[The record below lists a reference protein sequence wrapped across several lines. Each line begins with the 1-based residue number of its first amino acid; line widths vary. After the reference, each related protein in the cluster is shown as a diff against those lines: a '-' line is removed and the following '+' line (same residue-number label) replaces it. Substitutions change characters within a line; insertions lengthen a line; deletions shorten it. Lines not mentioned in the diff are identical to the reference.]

1 MVFCLTIHEIYDIA
15 TGPLGYQRDPAQYR
29 TALSCMDFTSNNR
42 YFRLKNNQ
50 IILMIFFTPG
60 RRKYKDS
67 PDIITESVLLC
78 WQRDSKGITCL
89 STDNT
94 SSWWMDWA
102 NAIVTSSAIIYWIQ
116 KQLIHKA
123 HNSKATHT
131 TLHRAMELC
140 LCMHTDRWS
149 GQLTSLFIA
158 DTSMVTPVPGSL
170 IPD

>member
-1 MVFCLTIHEIYDIA
+1 M
-15 TGPLGYQRDPAQYR
+15 
-29 TALSCMDFTSNNR
+29 TALSCMDFTSNNP

-60 RRKYKDS
+60 KRKYKDS
-67 PDIITESVLLC
+67 PDIITESVLC

-102 NAIVTSSAIIYWIQ
+102 IAIVTSSMIIYWIQ

-123 HNSKATHT
+123 HNSEATRT
-131 TLHRAMELC
+131 TLHIAIELC

-158 DTSMVTPVPGSL
+158 DTSMVTHVPVSL

>member
-1 MVFCLTIHEIYDIA
+1 M
-15 TGPLGYQRDPAQYR
+15 

-60 RRKYKDS
+60 KRKYKDS
-67 PDIITESVLLC
+67 PDIITESVLC

-102 NAIVTSSAIIYWIQ
+102 NAIVTSSVIIYRIPIQ

>member
-1 MVFCLTIHEIYDIA
+1 M
-15 TGPLGYQRDPAQYR
+15 

-60 RRKYKDS
+60 KRKYKDS
-67 PDIITESVLLC
+67 PGIITESLLY

-102 NAIVTSSAIIYWIQ
+102 IATVTSSVIIYRIHIRI
-116 KQLIHKA
+116 QLIHKA
-123 HNSKATHT
+123 HNSEATRT

-158 DTSMVTPVPGSL
+158 DTSMVTPVPVSL

>member
-1 MVFCLTIHEIYDIA
+1 M
-15 TGPLGYQRDPAQYR
+15 

-60 RRKYKDS
+60 KRKYKDS
-67 PDIITESVLLC
+67 PDIITESVLC

-102 NAIVTSSAIIYWIQ
+102 NAIVTSSVIIYRIPIQ

-123 HNSKATHT
+123 HNSEATRT

>member
-1 MVFCLTIHEIYDIA
+1 MVFCLTIHEIYDHA

-60 RRKYKDS
+60 KRKYKDS
-67 PDIITESVLLC
+67 PGIITESVLC

-94 SSWWMDWA
+94 SSWWTDC
-102 NAIVTSSAIIYWIQ
+102 AIATVTSSVIIYRIPIQ

-123 HNSKATHT
+123 HNILHCTELWNYAYVC
-131 TLHRAMELC
+131 TL
-140 LCMHTDRWS
+140 TGDQVNW
-149 GQLTSLFIA
+149 
-158 DTSMVTPVPGSL
+158 PVYL
-170 IPD
+170 

>member
-1 MVFCLTIHEIYDIA
+1 M
-15 TGPLGYQRDPAQYR
+15 

-60 RRKYKDS
+60 KRKYKDS
-67 PDIITESVLLC
+67 PDIITESVLC

-102 NAIVTSSAIIYWIQ
+102 IAIVTSSVIIYRIPIQ

-123 HNSKATHT
+123 HNSEATRT

-158 DTSMVTPVPGSL
+158 DTCPRKFNPWLKSH
-170 IPD
+170 

>member
-1 MVFCLTIHEIYDIA
+1 M
-15 TGPLGYQRDPAQYR
+15 

-60 RRKYKDS
+60 KRKYKDS
-67 PDIITESVLLC
+67 PDIITESVLC

-102 NAIVTSSAIIYWIQ
+102 NATVTSSVIIYRIHIRI
-116 KQLIHKA
+116 QLIHKA
-123 HNSKATHT
+123 HNSEATRT

>member
-1 MVFCLTIHEIYDIA
+1 M
-15 TGPLGYQRDPAQYR
+15 

-60 RRKYKDS
+60 KRKYKDS
-67 PDIITESVLLC
+67 PDIITESVLC

-102 NAIVTSSAIIYWIQ
+102 IAIVTSSVIIYRIPIQ

-123 HNSKATHT
+123 HNSEATHT
-131 TLHRAMELC
+131 TLHRAIELC

-158 DTSMVTPVPGSL
+158 DTSMVTPVPVSL

>member
-1 MVFCLTIHEIYDIA
+1 M
-15 TGPLGYQRDPAQYR
+15 

-60 RRKYKDS
+60 KRKYKDS
-67 PDIITESVLLC
+67 PDISTESVLC

-102 NAIVTSSAIIYWIQ
+102 NAIVTSSVIIYRIPIQ

-123 HNSKATHT
+123 HNSEATRT

>member
-1 MVFCLTIHEIYDIA
+1 
-15 TGPLGYQRDPAQYR
+15 
-29 TALSCMDFTSNNR
+29 
-42 YFRLKNNQ
+42 
-50 IILMIFFTPG
+50 
-60 RRKYKDS
+60 
-67 PDIITESVLLC
+67 
-78 WQRDSKGITCL
+78 
-89 STDNT
+89 
-94 SSWWMDWA
+94 MDWA
-102 NAIVTSSAIIYWIQ
+102 IAIVTSSAIIYWIQ

>member
-1 MVFCLTIHEIYDIA
+1 M
-15 TGPLGYQRDPAQYR
+15 
-29 TALSCMDFTSNNR
+29 TALSCMDFTSNNH

-60 RRKYKDS
+60 KRKYKDS
-67 PDIITESVLLC
+67 PGIITESVLC

-102 NAIVTSSAIIYWIQ
+102 IATVTSSVIIYWIQ
-116 KQLIHKA
+116 KQLFHKA
-123 HNSKATHT
+123 HNSEATRT

-158 DTSMVTPVPGSL
+158 DTSMVTPVSVSL
-170 IPD
+170 FPD

>member
-1 MVFCLTIHEIYDIA
+1 M
-15 TGPLGYQRDPAQYR
+15 

-60 RRKYKDS
+60 KRKYKDS
-67 PDIITESVLLC
+67 PDIITESVLC

-102 NAIVTSSAIIYWIQ
+102 IAIVTSSVIIYRIPIQ

-123 HNSKATHT
+123 HNSEATRT